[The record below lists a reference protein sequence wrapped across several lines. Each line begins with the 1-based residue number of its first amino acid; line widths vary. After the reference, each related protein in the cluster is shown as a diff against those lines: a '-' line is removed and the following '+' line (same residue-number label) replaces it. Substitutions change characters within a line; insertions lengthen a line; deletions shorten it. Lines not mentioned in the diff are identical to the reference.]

1 MADYTEQERA
11 QLQRDVMEEMRQYGQ
26 LHASTADQL
35 RDSQVG
41 VKGFSKQVRTSA
53 TDVAAAYS
61 DLAKQIYQ
69 NKQGLSVFNNAIET
83 TATAVAAFGLLM
95 GGPVVKAVSVALIG
109 LAKAIGLA
117 NEQTDSLYK
126 GYSRLAEVGGT
137 AADQLSGLER
147 DSAKLGYV
155 IADNAE
161 GLNSFNSLIA
171 DNADTLAL
179 FKGTV
184 FEGRQALANVGEAFE
199 ANRNSL
205 RRMGLTV
212 DQQNKGM
219 VAYIRLQTMLGQSQ
233 NKTMTELAA
242 GANKYLL
249 ETTALASITGQ
260 QRKDIE
266 AEMQRALSESKFR
279 ATIDELYATGQEGLA
294 KEYMALNVM
303 LAKQSPEAAAGFRA
317 MVGGSLEA
325 VESQKLLRSSSGQV
339 IGVLDQ
345 MRKGQ
350 LNALGAFNDIAGAVG
365 QTQKSFRQTAKLTSS
380 YDEVFLKYAE
390 GSNLELASR
399 KDMSKEYELAMK
411 QGVEQRENTEENLK
425 KYANAADANLD
436 TALTM
441 QGIIKKFTTMA
452 ATISEKM
459 SEAMNTVVKGI
470 AFVVEKFTSV
480 FDYIQYDILKMPKPG
495 TARAGPTGLV
505 GEELNQQQYAYWK
518 NIAKSGGMEAVP
530 KVWRDVIEEEQ
541 KTGKAPSW
549 KTVPPNTAGSTSGQ
563 ALTGDRMQKYLQSI
577 ALAESGGRANVPND
591 TSSAQGLFQFTKD
604 TWEGVTNQMGKNW
617 TLEDRNDPMKAAEA
631 AAFLTRQNAQVYEKQ
646 FGRGASNEELY
657 ALHFLGAPTGPKFLK
672 GLASNPDAIA
682 KDIVGEAA
690 ANSNPDIFFE
700 KGTKRARSLAEVWNI
715 ISSKQ
720 QKGMMGAVTGMWG
733 KAPVSQAVSGIPQ
746 LNRGGVVSGPDS
758 GFLANLH
765 GREAVIPLPNGDSI
779 PVAFNTQELVR
790 NLNEAVRSSGSSGS
804 SGLTELLSGIQDM
817 VRLQRDQ
824 NDLLGRMLQHQ
835 RA

>member
-11 QLQRDVMEEMRQYGQ
+11 DLQRQLMEEMRAYGQ
-26 LHASTADQL
+26 ITSGTADSL
-35 RDSQVG
+35 RDAQVG

-117 NEQTDSLYK
+117 NEQTDASYRA
-126 GYSRLAEVGGT
+126 YSRLAEVGGT

-155 IADNAE
+155 IADNTE
-161 GLNSFNSLIA
+161 GLNSFGSLIA

-184 FEGRQALANVGEAFE
+184 FEGRQAIADVGLAME

-219 VAYIRLQTMLGQSQ
+219 VAYIRLQTTLGQAQ
-233 NKTMTELAA
+233 NKTMAELAA

-260 QRKDIE
+260 QRKDVE
-266 AEMQRALSESKFR
+266 AEMQRALGETKFR
-279 ATIDELYATGQEGLA
+279 AKIDELYATNQEGLA

-325 VESQKLLRSSSGQV
+325 VESQKLLRSTNGQV
-339 IGVLDQ
+339 ISTLDALN
-345 MRKGQ
+345 KGQ
-350 LNALGAFNDIAGAVG
+350 INGLGAFNEVAGAVG
-365 QTQKSFRQTAKLTSS
+365 KFGKGMNKTAQLTSAF
-380 YDEVFLKYAE
+380 DEAFVKYAE

-399 KDMSKEYELAMK
+399 KDMTKEYELAMK
-411 QGVEQRENTEENLK
+411 QGLEQRENTEDNLK

-459 SEAMNTVVKGI
+459 SEAMNTVTHWVSSLLS
-470 AFVVEKFTSV
+470 KFTSV

-518 NIAKSGGMEAVP
+518 SIAKNAGMQAVP
-530 KVWRDVIEEEQ
+530 KQWRDVIEEEQ

-577 ALAESGGRANVPND
+577 ALAESGGRANVGAG

-604 TWEGVTNQMGKNW
+604 TWEGVTKRMGKNW

-657 ALHFLGAPTGPKFLK
+657 ALHFLGSGGGPAFLK
-672 GLASNPDAIA
+672 ALAANPDGLAKDA
-682 KDIVGEAA
+682 VGEAA

-715 ISSKQ
+715 ISNKQ
-720 QKGMMGAVTGMWG
+720 QQGMMGAVSGMWG

>member
-1 MADYTEQERA
+1 MADFTQQETA
-11 QLQRDVMEEMRQYGQ
+11 ELQRQVMEQMRLYGQ
-26 LHASTADQL
+26 LHASTADDL

-161 GLNSFNSLIA
+161 GMNSFGSLIA

-184 FEGRQALANVGEAFE
+184 FEGRQALANVGEALQ

-260 QRKDIE
+260 QRKDVE

-279 ATIDELYATGQEGLA
+279 ATIDELYATGQEDLA
-294 KEYMALNVM
+294 KQYMALNVM

-325 VESQKLLRSSSGQV
+325 AESQKLLRSSGGQV

-365 QTQKSFRQTAKLTSS
+365 QTQKGFRQTAKLTSS

-459 SEAMNTVVKGI
+459 SEAVNSVVKGI
-470 AFVVEKFTSV
+470 SFVVDKFTSV

-530 KVWRDVIEEEQ
+530 KVWRDVIEEEK

-549 KTVPPNTAGSTSGQ
+549 KTVPPNTAGGTSGQ

-604 TWEGVTNQMGKNW
+604 TWQGVTRKMGKNW
-617 TLEDRNDPMKAAEA
+617 TLEDRNDPKKAAEA
-631 AAFLTRQNAQVYEKQ
+631 AAFLTRQNAQIYEKQ

-657 ALHFLGAPTGPKFLK
+657 ALHFLGSGGGPAFLK
-672 GLASNPDAIA
+672 ALADNPDRLA
-682 KDIVGEAA
+682 KDVVGEAA

-733 KAPVSQAVSGIPQ
+733 KGMISQDVANIPQ
-746 LNRGGVVSGPDS
+746 LRRGGVISGPDS

-765 GREAVIPLPNGDSI
+765 GREAVVPLPDGDSI
-779 PVAFNTQELVR
+779 PVAFNAEALLNSLNNAMR
-790 NLNEAVRSSGSSGS
+790 NVGTGANTGAV
-804 SGLTELLSGIQDM
+804 ELLQGIRDM
-817 VRLQRDQ
+817 VNLQRDQ